1 MSAAS
6 TPTPLQALAAFSAG
20 VTFDALPGPVVESFT
35 HRVLD
40 TVGICIAATAL
51 DTSGMATRV
60 ASAWGG
66 PGEATVVGHH
76 HGVPGPDESAAAWL
90 CDRKIRLTGAE
101 TIAYECI
108 YPERG
113 HALLPVHR
121 MLLVEH
127 GIHIIEVLN
136 LTELVK
142 DSIHEFLFVV
152 TPLKVVGATGVP
164 VRPVA
169 VAG

>member
-1 MSAAS
+1 MTSA
-6 TPTPLQALAAFSAG
+6 TPG
-20 VTFDALPGPVVESFT
+20 
-35 HRVLD
+35 
-40 TVGICIAATAL
+40 
-51 DTSGMATRV
+51 
-60 ASAWGG
+60 
-66 PGEATVVGHH
+66 
-76 HGVPGPDESAAAWL
+76 WL
-90 CDRKIRLTGAE
+90 CDRKVRLTGAE

-108 YPERG
+108 YPECG

-136 LTELVK
+136 LTELVTEG
-142 DSIHEFLFVV
+142 IHEFLFVV